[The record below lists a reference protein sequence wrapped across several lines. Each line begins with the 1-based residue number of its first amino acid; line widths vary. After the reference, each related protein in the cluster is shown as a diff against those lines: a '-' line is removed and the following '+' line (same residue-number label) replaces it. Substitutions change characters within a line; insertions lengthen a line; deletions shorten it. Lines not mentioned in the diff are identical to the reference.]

1 MLTLHNLGNTAAVS
15 FEQPLEMLLAC
26 HDKIRRFCDQLDKLP
41 GYVAQ
46 HGVDEA
52 AKNTIDG
59 AIRYFD
65 VAGPAHHL
73 DEEEELF
80 PLLLAR
86 EPASAPRLEQLA
98 AEHGYLHSCWN
109 AIRDDLLALRDEQ
122 ITSLN
127 ANEVEEFVRQYRE
140 HAASEEA
147 WLIPTAERLLND
159 EEKQAAGARMAARR
173 QQPAS

>member
-65 VAGPAHHL
+65 VARHITWMRKKNCFPCCWRVSWRTATGTTGGRARLPALLLERHPRRPAGPA
-73 DEEEELF
+73 
-80 PLLLAR
+80 
-86 EPASAPRLEQLA
+86 
-98 AEHGYLHSCWN
+98 
-109 AIRDDLLALRDEQ
+109 
-122 ITSLN
+122 
-127 ANEVEEFVRQYRE
+127 
-140 HAASEEA
+140 
-147 WLIPTAERLLND
+147 
-159 EEKQAAGARMAARR
+159 
-173 QQPAS
+173 